1 VFRQVGVFS
10 GRILKGDKPADLP
23 VQEAI
28 KTELVVN
35 LHTAKALSIEMP
47 LSILLRVTETIE

>member
-1 VFRQVGVFS
+1 MFRQVGVFS

-35 LHTAKALSIEMP
+35 LHTAEALSIEMP